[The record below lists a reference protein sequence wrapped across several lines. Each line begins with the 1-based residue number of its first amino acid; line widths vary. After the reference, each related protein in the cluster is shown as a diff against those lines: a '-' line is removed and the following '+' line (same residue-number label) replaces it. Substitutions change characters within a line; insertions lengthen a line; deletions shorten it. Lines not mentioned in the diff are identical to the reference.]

1 MTSYVKQLMVCVVAI
16 FATALAGCAE
26 TPIDRSSVASLRSI
40 ALVGPSDPAMYSALN
55 STVGIIG
62 VPVGAVVGGAIGGTI
77 AGASLTGRTDFNA
90 TVRSMELHLGNET
103 RAAILSAL
111 KERGYNV
118 VE

>member
-1 MTSYVKQLMVCVVAI
+1 MVCVVAI

-62 VPVGAVVGGAIGGTI
+62 AVLGGWLWAWLHLPGIGPWWVTSIISATVGAC
-77 AGASLTGRTDFNA
+77 
-90 TVRSMELHLGNET
+90 
-103 RAAILSAL
+103 ILL
-111 KERGYNV
+111 FILRLIKR
-118 VE
+118 